1 MSSPVPNNPNDFLN
15 IFSGLSALYTGCVTG
30 WKDFIERQIKSGLTF
45 KNLSRK
51 TVVNFIFAFIPLIL
65 LILIAIICI
74 YIANA
79 EKIEVSSPDS
89 DESYCEINQ
98 APITYWPI
106 KRSAMDSWLDEMDG
120 YVSHAGAFYMR
131 DWNDYSP
138 VRIKDQL
145 YPHCI
150 GVCIPFNKL
159 EDYYSKANPDQQV
172 HVEYI
177 EYSLGYAYKT
187 LQFDFGIDDRS
198 YPDYLLSHL
207 RCEFRIVVDSCD
219 SKGFLRSDQI
229 HLFDTDWL
237 NYRCCARRT
246 TEMDVS
252 QCETVRVTVMWRFYV
267 QQNGPIAFNMV
278 IANPLLRA
286 AKYKK

>member
-1 MSSPVPNNPNDFLN
+1 MLKQILASIEEFF
-15 IFSGLSALYTGCVTG
+15 FSFSALHTFSFSLKEQ
-30 WKDFIERQIKSGLTF
+30 WIAFKIRQAALTPV
-45 KNLSRK
+45 NGNRILG
-51 TVVNFIFAFIPLIL
+51 TVKNFIISFGVIIFLTIVSLALI
-65 LILIAIICI
+65 IISNIQEGEPSSTVAI
-74 YIANA
+74 
-79 EKIEVSSPDS
+79 ESS
-89 DESYCEINQ
+89 CEIDQ

-106 KRSAMDSWLDEMDG
+106 KRSEMDSWLDEMDG
-120 YVSHAGAFYMR
+120 YVSHDGVFFMR
-131 DWNDYSP
+131 NWNDYSP

-177 EYSLGYAYKT
+177 EYSLGYAYQT
-187 LQFDFGIDDRS
+187 LQFDFGIDDHS
-198 YPDYLLSHL
+198 YPDYLQSHL

-219 SKGFLRSDQI
+219 SNGYLLSSQT

-237 NYRCCARRT
+237 NHRCCARRT

-252 QCETVRVTVMWRFYV
+252 QCETVRITVMWRFYV
-267 QQNGPIAFNMV
+267 LQNGPIAFNMV